1 MTNIRFC
8 SLSDVRKG
16 AGPLAQTGPVEY
28 QNSLDEERT
37 HGPHL

>member
-1 MTNIRFC
+1 MTDGRLF
-8 SLSDVRKG
+8 SLCDVGKG